1 MVMRTMNP
9 SKSFQHQLLPAAD
22 LSHSKFRAFRGW
34 LSSDTAAASLCPGH
48 QIIQHLEMPTLKA
61 WAEQHPPRSCHTSAP
76 CPQGEPTR
84 QRPTSFN
91 PSFLQVDSVLAVPWG
106 SGLKFPVPSLRWCL
120 AGRHEKEWCSW
131 LGQLAHQLLGSK
143 CFGTQPVWFT
153 TFGVTGWHYKSW
165 EHQLESSCWKDFME
179 NLIHHMAKRC
189 VVSFVSPDCASQVW
203 NSMCNT
209 SLSLYAWDWS
219 APARD
224 RINDTPL
231 HIWWPHVWQFNL
243 AHGKACGKECHRDRE
258 SYSMNRI

>member
-22 LSHSKFRAFRGW
+22 LSHSKFRAFRGR

-76 CPQGEPTR
+76 CPQGEATR

-91 PSFLQVDSVLAVPWG
+91 PSLLQVDSVLAVPWG

-143 CFGTQPVWFT
+143 CFGTQPVWFI

-189 VVSFVSPDCASQVW
+189 VVSFVSLDCASQVR

-209 SLSLYAWDWS
+209 SLSLSLYAWDWS

-243 AHGKACGKECHRDRE
+243 VHWEGMWQG
-258 SYSMNRI
+258 MP